1 MTNQFK
7 VFYMILNRSKEDLD
21 DLKRSEPW
29 AVEVKV
35 LRKKFRK
42 AEEMRDS
49 EMAPHPLNQEG
60 VYTLFCYFSQ

>member
-7 VFYMILNRSKEDLD
+7 VFYIILNRSKDNLD

-29 AVEVKV
+29 AVEVKA

-42 AEEMRDS
+42 TEERRDN
-49 EMAPHPLNQEG
+49 EMAPHPLNQEE
-60 VYTLFCYFSQ
+60 V